1 MLILLM
7 GFVVFVLVFN
17 NGLTIQYGYS
27 YAADL
32 AVNCVFSIAFT
43 NTNYVIFGCGIL
55 LDDETSYIR
64 GMLSQH
70 KYITHCLLR
79 TSTRTGPNA
88 YWLAIGATS

>member
-1 MLILLM
+1 M

-17 NGLTIQYGYS
+17 NGLTIQYGYG

-55 LDDETSYIR
+55 LDDNTTSYIR
-64 GMLSQH
+64 GMLINH
-70 KYITHCLLR
+70 KFVTNCLLR
-79 TSTRTGPNA
+79 TSTRIGPNA